1 MIRTKYKLRYYN
13 ANEVS
18 CCSTPVVQTCFKQH
32 SNLDLLNEKK
42 PHIIAYVG
50 LVSTS
55 VKWGNVKTVFLTFPR
70 SWIDCNLLCS
80 LHVRTHTH
88 LLCVFYSN
96 INLCQLNNTNNFER
110 QARNIHYE
118 INRTPRHTWRMRLM
132 GCLQSLRGQSVP
144 DRLGVYILQKY

>member
-1 MIRTKYKLRYYN
+1 MNSTSHFLVTTHISVHFTILLLWPRLQSTKVALWSNHYVMIRTKYKLRYYN

-88 LLCVFYSN
+88 
-96 INLCQLNNTNNFER
+96 
-110 QARNIHYE
+110 
-118 INRTPRHTWRMRLM
+118 TPVV
-132 GCLQSLRGQSVP
+132 CFLQQHKFMS
-144 DRLGVYILQKY
+144 IE